1 MIVIA
6 SIAMIW
12 IYVFIWVFDL
22 YFKGDKTKR
31 TLSIRLLHVTLFEA
45 GFLILTI
52 PVISYFYR

>member
-1 MIVIA
+1 
-6 SIAMIW
+6 MIW